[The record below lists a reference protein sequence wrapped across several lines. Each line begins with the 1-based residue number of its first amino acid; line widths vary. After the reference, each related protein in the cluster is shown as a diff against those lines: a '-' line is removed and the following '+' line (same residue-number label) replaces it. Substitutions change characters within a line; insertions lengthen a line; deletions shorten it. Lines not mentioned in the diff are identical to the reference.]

1 MLKILLVDAKSGRA
15 SLLRAALEDAGFSVI
30 ATVSQPLEL
39 YDRVAELHPDVVLA
53 DANSPARDVVEDLVA
68 AGANAGQPLL
78 MLTRTDNPELL
89 RMALGQGVA
98 AYSVDGLSPALLR
111 SMVEVAVAQF
121 RQADLLRAELQ
132 EAKHSLEGRRLI
144 ERAKG
149 LLMDQHGLTEA
160 EAFKRLRDES
170 MRSGT
175 PMADVSL
182 RLLQNSA

>member
-1 MLKILLVDAKSGRA
+1 MLRVLLVDAKSGRA
-15 SLLRAALEDAGFSVI
+15 SLLRAALEDAGFSVVG
-30 ATVSQPLEL
+30 TVAQPLEL
-39 YDRVAELHPDVVLA
+39 YEQVEALSPDVVLA

-68 AGANAGQPLL
+68 AGANSGQPLL

-89 RMALGQGVA
+89 RLALGQGVA

-111 SMVEVAVAQF
+111 SMVEVAVAQY
-121 RQADLLRAELQ
+121 RQADVLRAELQ
-132 EAKHSLEGRRLI
+132 KAKNSLEGRRLI

-149 LLMDQHGLTEA
+149 LLMDQHGLSEA

-175 PMADVSL
+175 PLAELSL
-182 RLLQNSA
+182 RLLQDSA